1 MSTSQKVVYKEV
13 LTYGY
18 DEYKPGRL
26 NVIPL
31 KTPDGVPIPM
41 MGSTPRETDETLV
54 YNIKFRDV
62 IEELYRLARGSK
74 TSDYGETWNKLGL
87 MGLYVKIMIKE
98 GRLNNLV
105 WNQETQ
111 TEVKH
116 EGIRDTLLDLAAYS
130 IYSVVALDEGNLDG
144 SQERN
149 AHYRAMMDEL
159 TQRLNSTG
167 EKNAEHSV

>member
-1 MSTSQKVVYKEV
+1 
-13 LTYGY
+13 
-18 DEYKPGRL
+18 
-26 NVIPL
+26 
-31 KTPDGVPIPM
+31 M